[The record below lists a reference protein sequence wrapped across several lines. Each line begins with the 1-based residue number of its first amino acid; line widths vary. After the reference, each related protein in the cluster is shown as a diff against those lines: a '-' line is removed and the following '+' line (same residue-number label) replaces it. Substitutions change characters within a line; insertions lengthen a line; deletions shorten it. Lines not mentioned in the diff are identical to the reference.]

1 MVKVQDAEG
10 VASHGASESCAVSGN
25 RDGEAWTGVRAGRVS
40 SREKD
45 FFRGADPLGGW
56 GRPHRGARLREC
68 PSNPARSEAPCMH
81 ARTSCGNREIPRL
94 PQAVG
99 AWGRIG
105 KSKDVRR

>member
-10 VASHGASESCAVSGN
+10 VASHSGPESCAVAGN
-25 RDGEAWTGVRAGRVS
+25 RAGEAWTGVRAGRVW
-40 SREKD
+40 SREKHLVW
-45 FFRGADPLGGW
+45 GADLFGRR
-56 GRPHRGARLREC
+56 GRPHLWARYCEC
-68 PSNPARSEAPCMH
+68 PGDPARSETPCMH

>member
-10 VASHGASESCAVSGN
+10 IASHSGPESCAVAGDRVS
-25 RDGEAWTGVRAGRVS
+25 EAWTGVRAGRVW
-40 SREKD
+40 SREI
-45 FFRGADPLGGW
+45 RLIW
-56 GRPHRGARLREC
+56 GDDLVGRWGKRRRCARYREC
-68 PSNPARSEAPCMH
+68 TVDPARSETPCMH

-94 PQAVG
+94 PLAVG